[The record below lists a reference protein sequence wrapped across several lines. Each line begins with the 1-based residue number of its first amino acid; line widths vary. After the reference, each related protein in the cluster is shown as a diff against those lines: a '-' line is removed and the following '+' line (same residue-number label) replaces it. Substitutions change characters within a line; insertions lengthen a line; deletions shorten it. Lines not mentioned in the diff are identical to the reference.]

1 MSNFIGLVY
10 ATLKAN
16 NIDYQNMSTQQAIEK
31 FNELTKKNGSNK
43 ITSSRDD
50 LEEAKQNSSVRFDS
64 DIDKKNYTE
73 FKERLNNIVQNLE
86 NGFKQAGVSYINQV
100 KQSKSVSPNFD
111 FLVKHPQL
119 IKDFVEPFEE
129 RVDEGR
135 IRNAFIQAYKRQEF
149 MDEAKNVYDTIKQK
163 QNQILENQTQYIR
176 KSKERYKNAHNDEY
190 IYYKNKKNNY
200 DKFEQLAQK
209 HNYVI
214 TISPYSNSAYA
225 IPKGEK
231 VDWGYK
237 PEGSFRVSDHWNWEG
252 GSRVENGKFFRK
264 IECPTNTG
272 ENFGMA
278 VAIFKNGKYYKI

>member
-16 NIDYQNMSTQQAIEK
+16 NINYKNMSTQQAIEK
-31 FNELTKKNGSNK
+31 FNELTNKKGSNK

-50 LEEAKQNSSVRFDS
+50 LEEARHNSSVKFNS
-64 DIDKKNYTE
+64 DFDKKNYTE

-86 NGFKQAGVSYINQV
+86 NGFKQSGVSYINEV
-100 KQSKSVSPNFD
+100 KHSKNVSPNFD

-119 IKDFVEPFEE
+119 IKDFLEPFEE
-129 RVDEGR
+129 RVNESR

-163 QNQILENQTQYIR
+163 QNQILENQNEYIR
-176 KSKERYKNAHNDEY
+176 KSRERYRNAHNDEY
-190 IYYKNKKNNY
+190 ISYKNMKNNY
-200 DKFEQLAQK
+200 DKFEQIAEK

-214 TISPYSNSAYA
+214 SISPYSNSAYA

-252 GSRVENGKFFRK
+252 KFIIVNGKYTRK